1 MHNINV
7 IGWGKR
13 EATRKLLRQDCEQ
26 VAAALSSMFTNR
38 RTKAKAA
45 ALLLNISVEIPVC
58 QFCGGGERDV
68 NCLVESPFNPTVL
81 ICDWCAKRAVAHM
94 ESIRRSV
101 GDAAVR
107 GAPTGDLLRT
117 RVQRKR
123 GDS

>member
-81 ICDWCAKRAVAHM
+81 ICDTAFCG
-94 ESIRRSV
+94 RRC
-101 GDAAVR
+101 
-107 GAPTGDLLRT
+107 GARRT
-117 RVQRKR
+117 NRRPSPHPSSKEE
-123 GDS
+123 G